1 MHILHKTKKNGIWAA
16 STPPLQPPPPLRI
29 FADVV
34 VQGMLQVT
42 KGISGS
48 QSDGRTI
55 GGHQLLHGGL
65 TIASR
70 MHRESAFSTL
80 ELTSVEDTTTLGPL
94 IQCIAQMSLEGGT
107 PYDPPS
113 LTPVVANPNLSRS
126 GAASSSMPL
135 RVSMLENLII
145 YRMIRF
151 SSSSR
156 SQSAAIP

>member
-1 MHILHKTKKNGIWAA
+1 MHILHKTKNGIWAA
-16 STPPLQPPPPLRI
+16 STPPPSNPPCVSLLMSLFR
-29 FADVV
+29 VCYKS
-34 VQGMLQVT
+34 QR
-42 KGISGS
+42 GS
-48 QSDGRTI
+48 VDLSPMARTI

-70 MHRESAFSTL
+70 MHCESAFSIL

-151 SSSSR
+151 SSSSH
-156 SQSAAIP
+156 SQSAAMP